1 MEKILEGEGRREEI
15 IRLLKESSRPISGT
29 ELAGRLKVSRQV
41 IVQDV
46 ALLRAIN
53 KNILSTNKGY
63 LLFEPERSAG
73 ETKKTVRVRHT
84 TEQVPDEFYTIV
96 DMGGKILDVVVEHEL
111 YGQIAVDL
119 IIASRQD
126 ADEFYERMSENR
138 VKPLKELTE
147 DVHYHTIVAKDAKT
161 IEQIECALRERG
173 YLMEA

>member
-1 MEKILEGEGRREEI
+1 M
-15 IRLLKESSRPISGT
+15 
-29 ELAGRLKVSRQV
+29 
-41 IVQDV
+41 
-46 ALLRAIN
+46 
-53 KNILSTNKGY
+53 
-63 LLFEPERSAG
+63 
-73 ETKKTVRVRHT
+73 
-84 TEQVPDEFYTIV
+84 
-96 DMGGKILDVVVEHEL
+96 EHEL